1 MSNLSSNNKRI
12 AKNTLFLYVR
22 MLFLMFISLYTS
34 RVVLDKL
41 GVEDFGI
48 FNVVGGLAAMFTF
61 FSSSLSNATQRFLNI
76 ELGQDNLNGA
86 KNVFSQYFL
95 FYCIIAIVVIVAAET
110 IGLWFVWNKLVIPPD
125 RVVAAVC
132 VYQFTVLSLCIT
144 LIGIVFNSE
153 IVVHENMRIYSYI
166 GIFEGVA
173 KLAVAFLI
181 SVSPFDRLIVY
192 GLLLL
197 ITTLAVQGYYAY
209 YGLKHY
215 EECQIRFIWDRV
227 LLKKTS
233 SIVGWNMISTAVE
246 AVNDS
251 GVNVLLNIFFG
262 PTVNAARAVSYQ
274 VSSAVNSFVVNFFT
288 AVRPQ
293 LMKSYASGDRES
305 LIKLF
310 FNSTKFSFMLLWVL
324 CLPIFF
330 SIDTILHMWLTEVP
344 EYTNTFTLW
353 ILAYSLVIVFNNPV
367 WPIVL
372 AIGDLKRYV
381 PYESCV
387 SLMIFPLS
395 YVALRSGCSPV
406 IVFVIMFGVKC
417 CYVVVVLTI
426 INRYIHFSGYKY
438 LRNVIL
444 PIVKVVSASSFIAY
458 GLSKILPATLPY
470 IILLVFL
477 IVSLAL
483 AVIWIF
489 GITHRQRRYLI
500 TFLKSKLS
508 KK

>member
-1 MSNLSSNNKRI
+1 M
-12 AKNTLFLYVR
+12 
-22 MLFLMFISLYTS
+22 
-34 RVVLDKL
+34 VLDKL

-76 ELGQDNLNGA
+76 ELGQNNLKGA
-86 KNVFSQYFL
+86 KNVFSQSFL
-95 FYCIIAIVVIVAAET
+95 FYCIIAVVVIIAAET

-125 RVVAAVC
+125 RIVAAVC
-132 VYQFTVLSLCIT
+132 VYQFTVLSLCVT

-153 IVVHENMRIYSYI
+153 IVVHEDMRIYSYV
-166 GIFEGVA
+166 GIFEGVV

-197 ITTLAVQGYYAY
+197 ITTLIVQGYYAY
-209 YGLKHY
+209 YGLMHY
-215 EECQIRFIWDRV
+215 EECQIKFIWNRT

-233 SIVGWNMISTAVE
+233 SIVGWNIVSTTVE

-251 GVNVLLNIFFG
+251 GVNILLNIFFG

-274 VSSAVNSFVVNFFT
+274 VSSAVNNFVVNFFT

-293 LMKSYASGDRES
+293 LMKFYASGEREY

-310 FNSTKFSFMLLWVL
+310 FNSSKFSFMLLWVL

-330 SIDTILHMWLTEVP
+330 SIDTILHLWLTEVP
-344 EYTNTFTLW
+344 EYTNTFIQW

-367 WPIVL
+367 WPIAL

-426 INRYIHFSGYKY
+426 INKYIHFSGYEY
-438 LRNVIL
+438 LRHVIL
-444 PIVKVVSASSFIAY
+444 PIVKVVSTSFFIAY
-458 GLSKILPATLPY
+458 GLSKFLPDTLPY

-477 IVSLAL
+477 IVSSVLVA
-483 AVIWIF
+483 IWFF
-489 GITHRQRRYLI
+489 GITRNQRSYLI
-500 TFLKSKLS
+500 MFLRSKLN
-508 KK
+508 KKK

>member
-1 MSNLSSNNKRI
+1 
-12 AKNTLFLYVR
+12 
-22 MLFLMFISLYTS
+22 
-34 RVVLDKL
+34 
-41 GVEDFGI
+41 
-48 FNVVGGLAAMFTF
+48 
-61 FSSSLSNATQRFLNI
+61 
-76 ELGQDNLNGA
+76 
-86 KNVFSQYFL
+86 
-95 FYCIIAIVVIVAAET
+95 
-110 IGLWFVWNKLVIPPD
+110 
-125 RVVAAVC
+125 
-132 VYQFTVLSLCIT
+132 
-144 LIGIVFNSE
+144 
-153 IVVHENMRIYSYI
+153 MRIYSYV
-166 GIFEGVA
+166 GIFEGMA

-197 ITTLAVQGYYAY
+197 ITTLTAQGYYAY

-215 EECQIRFIWDRV
+215 DECQIRFIWDRA

-233 SIVGWNMISTAVE
+233 SIVGWNMTSTAVQ

-251 GVNVLLNIFFG
+251 GVNILLNIFFG

-274 VSSAVNSFVVNFFT
+274 VSSAVNSFIVNFFT

-353 ILAYSLVIVFNNPV
+353 ILAYSLVIVFNNPI
-367 WPIVL
+367 WSIAL

-444 PIVKVVSASSFIAY
+444 PIVKVVSVSSFIAY
-458 GLSKILPATLPY
+458 GLSKILPDTLPY
-470 IILLVFL
+470 IILLVLL

-489 GITHRQRRYLI
+489 GITHKQRSYLV
-500 TFLKSKLS
+500 TFFKSKLS
-508 KK
+508 RK

>member
-1 MSNLSSNNKRI
+1 
-12 AKNTLFLYVR
+12 

-76 ELGQDNLNGA
+76 ELGQNNLNGA
-86 KNVFSQYFL
+86 KKVFSQYFL

-125 RVVAAVC
+125 RIVAAVC

-153 IVVHENMRIYSYI
+153 IVVHENMRIYSYV

-197 ITTLAVQGYYAY
+197 ITTLVVQGYYAY

-215 EECQIRFIWDRV
+215 EECQIRFIWDRA

-274 VSSAVNSFVVNFFT
+274 VSSAVNSFIVNFFT

-293 LMKSYASGDRES
+293 LMKSYANGDREF

-330 SIDTILHMWLTEVP
+330 SINTILHMWLTEVP

-353 ILAYSLVIVFNNPV
+353 ILACSLVIVFNNPV
-367 WPIVL
+367 WPIAL

-458 GLSKILPATLPY
+458 GLSKILPDTLPY
-470 IILLVFL
+470 IILLIFL

-489 GITHRQRRYLI
+489 GITHRQRGYLI